1 MDTSERRAHRLAA
14 YEKLLADRPHL
25 FSNPDDAPFRILL
38 DAKSQNDVADAS
50 AEMARAQGLP
60 EEFGDIGVIYQ
71 DRYVTVVRDAVLFP
85 SGVPGAY
92 VRVCPSSDGVGAAIL
107 PVLSD
112 GRIVL
117 VRHFRHADRQWHWEV
132 PRGFGEPG
140 EQGDVTARR
149 EAEEELGC
157 PARELIHLGAMEA
170 DTGMAAPVPSCT
182 WPVSM
187 RTSSGSPRPK
197 APRPRES
204 ARSGRSDRKS
214 LSRCSWTVGSPTR
227 SRSRPSPTPGPAATC
242 DHRSGARRRIP
253 AMRSRDGPSRRGT
266 LSGRWRRIY
275 AAVAPQAAAGRPKG
289 TAWDG

>member
-1 MDTSERRAHRLAA
+1 MTPQPPQEGLNVDTSERRAHRLAA

-170 DTGMAAPVPSCT
+170 DTGMAAARTELYLARLDEDEFRLTPSEGAT
-182 WPVSM
+182 TEGIGEVRAVGPEELEQMLLDGGITDSF
-187 RTSSGSPRPK
+187 TL
-197 APRPRES
+197 AALAH
-204 ARSGRSDRKS
+204 AR
-214 LSRCSWTVGSPTR
+214 
-227 SRSRPSPTPGPAATC
+227 
-242 DHRSGARRRIP
+242 ARRH
-253 AMRSRDGPSRRGT
+253 
-266 LSGRWRRIY
+266 L
-275 AAVAPQAAAGRPKG
+275 
-289 TAWDG
+289 